1 MQILHLDSSI
11 LGGNSASRLLSAATV
26 DQLAKA
32 APGLDIVYRD
42 LASEPLAHLSGEH
55 LAARQG
61 AVPETPATQK
71 EIAASQA
78 VLDEFLGADIVVIG
92 APMYNFGIPSQLKAW
107 IDRILV
113 AGKTFR
119 YGAAGPEGL
128 AGSKR
133 VIVVTIWPAWRSLW
147 RRHAGGGLRTRGIP
161 ICGEC
166 SRLCSASPIR
176 NIVVAEGLQIGPEQR
191 EKAMRGPLALSRHG
205 VARSRTIARR
215 LRRHSPSPER
225 IARMNMLAR
234 TPDTVEVA
242 GRPRAIIHRTRGRAH
257 GSIVRLVSPSD
268 IGELIKPFVFLDYF
282 ETEPAQAPAFGLH
295 PHSGIATLTLLL
307 NGQLWYEETTG
318 VKGVIAHGGIEWI

>member
-1 MQILHLDSSI
+1 MKLLHLDSSI

-107 IDRILV
+107 VDRILV

-133 VIVVTIWPAWRSLW
+133 VIVAISR
-147 RRHAGGGLRTRGIP
+147 GGLYGAGMPAAAFEHVESYLRGVFGFI
-161 ICGEC
+161 GVTNLE
-166 SRLCSASPIR
+166 
-176 NIVVAEGLQIGPEQR
+176 IVVAEGLQIGPEQR
-191 EKAMRGPLALSRHG
+191 EKAMQGALQA
-205 VARSRTIARR
+205 VTELPAAAQ
-215 LRRHSPSPER
+215 LR
-225 IARMNMLAR
+225 AA
-234 TPDTVEVA
+234 
-242 GRPRAIIHRTRGRAH
+242 
-257 GSIVRLVSPSD
+257 
-268 IGELIKPFVFLDYF
+268 
-282 ETEPAQAPAFGLH
+282 
-295 PHSGIATLTLLL
+295 
-307 NGQLWYEETTG
+307 
-318 VKGVIAHGGIEWI
+318 